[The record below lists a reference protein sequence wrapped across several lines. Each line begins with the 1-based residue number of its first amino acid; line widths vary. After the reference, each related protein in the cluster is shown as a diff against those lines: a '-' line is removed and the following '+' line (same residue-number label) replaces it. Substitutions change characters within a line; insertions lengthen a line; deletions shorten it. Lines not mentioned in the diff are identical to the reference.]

1 MQKNGIYYKI
11 ILLITAILILF
22 IFIRKNGVNQEE
34 FEIFQIYT
42 IKGGNYRRTKINVI
56 VYVSEYDIDEMCK
69 KVKNEYER
77 INEKSDELLIRLYNS
92 RKEFKKH
99 KCAGEREYKN
109 NKKSQ

>member
-1 MQKNGIYYKI
+1 M
-11 ILLITAILILF
+11 LLFVLI
-22 IFIRKNGVNQEE
+22 KKDEVNKEK

-42 IKGGNYRRTKINVI
+42 LKGGNYTRTKINVI
-56 VYVSEYDIDEMCK
+56 VYASEYDIDEMCK

-77 INEKSDELLIRLYNS
+77 INEKSDELSIRLYNS
-92 RKEFKKH
+92 RKELKNH